1 MNKFIALFA
10 LTALV
15 ASAAAD
21 SFTYTAKITCTS
33 GGGNVAMDMSGKQ
46 NDFETYINAQLG
58 SVGTFTYSIAT
69 YTGLD
74 GTTTANGQL
83 VATLTKEGTTKDA
96 TWVAFNANN
105 DATEKMATAVGC
117 PSNFA
122 GAYNAASSSST
133 TTTTTSSATAVKAVA
148 AVFAAVVAIFAM

>member
-21 SFTYTAKITCTS
+21 SFTYTAKITCTNA
-33 GGGNVAMDMSGKQ
+33 GGSTAQDMSGQ
-46 NDFETYINAQLG
+46 QTAFETYINAQFG

-69 YTGLD
+69 YTALD

-96 TWVAFNANN
+96 TWEPFNENG

-117 PSNFA
+117 PNNYA
-122 GAYNAASSSST
+122 GAFNSASSSSN
-133 TTTTTSSATAVKAVA
+133 TTTSSATAVKAVA